1 MKKLAAILA
10 FAVGAMGMAVAA
22 EAEFPDVSI
31 KELDKAIKDKKV
43 VVIDVNG
50 TGSYKKGHVP
60 TAIDYAAHKKDLA
73 KVLPEDKEILVVAY
87 CGGPSCS
94 AYKAAANAAK
104 ELGYK
109 NVKHLSAGISGWLQ
123 AEMPVEK
130 AEDKDKADS

>member
-22 EAEFPDVSI
+22 EAEFPDISI

-50 TGSYKKGHVP
+50 TGSYKKGHLP

-94 AYKAAANAAK
+94 AYKAAAKAAK
-104 ELGYK
+104 DLGYE